1 MPVPVLVPL
10 ASVIGGRLASWLA
23 WLGVAALV
31 EKINSLGVVPV
42 VYGWIADAA
51 EYYAGLQ
58 LNRDDPLSEPSI
70 TGAISARLGFPLRT
84 LKDAQMIREDLDS
97 WAAAKVSERSGYL
110 VRSVSNVD
118 ILKEDLERVAAA
130 VLSDRL
136 NIPAGVIAADNGV
149 FDPVAIKERLLAW
162 AKAELMTSIE
172 AEIGVSLEEIM
183 AIPDIESAAGEINGR
198 LALLKSDQFVTA
210 RRLAFNVANTLAMN
224 AVTEYQQVATR
235 MTKRQ
240 RRQEQLRQAQAKFRR
255 RHGNR
260 QVYVPLGFSAAV
272 TENPP
277 PAGG

>member
-10 ASVIGGRLASWLA
+10 ATLIAGRMQGWLA
-23 WLGVAALV
+23 WVGLSTIASALY
-31 EKINSLGVVPV
+31 EYGVVDTV
-42 VYGWIADAA
+42 KGWIVQAA
-51 EYYAGLQ
+51 MHYAGLE
-58 LNRDDPLSEPSI
+58 LNEENPLSDESF
-70 TGAISARLGFPLRT
+70 SAAMSKKLGFPIRT
-84 LKDAQMIREDLDS
+84 LKDQQSIKEDLEAY
-97 WAAAKVSERSGYL
+97 AAAQISERSGYL
-110 VRSVSNVD
+110 VRSVSNID

-136 NIPAGVIAADNGV
+136 NIPAGVIAADDGV

>member
-1 MPVPVLVPL
+1 MPLPLVPL
-10 ASVIGGRLASWLA
+10 ASALAVPLMGLLKWASFAAIVNWLTDNGVVRAVEQWIVSAALERSGLRLA
-23 WLGVAALV
+23 
-31 EKINSLGVVPV
+31 E
-42 VYGWIADAA
+42 
-51 EYYAGLQ
+51 E
-58 LNRDDPLSEPSI
+58 DPLSDASL
-70 TGAISARLGFPLRT
+70 SAAVSEKFGVPIRS
-84 LKDAQMIREDLDS
+84 LKDQQMIKEDLDY
-97 WAAAKVSERSGYL
+97 WTAGQVSERSGYL

-136 NIPAGVIAADNGV
+136 NIPAGVIAADDGV

>member
-1 MPVPVLVPL
+1 MPLPLVPL
-10 ASVIGGRLASWLA
+10 ASALAVPLMGLLKWASFAAIVNWLTDNGVVREVERWIVSAALERSGLRLA
-23 WLGVAALV
+23 
-31 EKINSLGVVPV
+31 E
-42 VYGWIADAA
+42 
-51 EYYAGLQ
+51 E
-58 LNRDDPLSEPSI
+58 DPLSDASL
-70 TGAISARLGFPLRT
+70 SAAVSEKFGVPIRS
-84 LKDAQMIREDLDS
+84 LKDQQMIEEDLDY
-97 WAAAKVSERSGYL
+97 WTAGKISERSGYL

-136 NIPAGVIAADNGV
+136 NIPAGVIAADYGV

-210 RRLAFNVANTLAMN
+210 RRLALNVANTLAMN
-224 AVTEYQQVATR
+224 AVTEYQQVAMR

>member
-1 MPVPVLVPL
+1 MPLPLVPL
-10 ASVIGGRLASWLA
+10 VSALAVPLTGLLRMLSFAAIVNWLTDNGVVRAVEQWIISAALEKAGLRLA
-23 WLGVAALV
+23 
-31 EKINSLGVVPV
+31 E
-42 VYGWIADAA
+42 
-51 EYYAGLQ
+51 
-58 LNRDDPLSEPSI
+58 DDPLSDASLAAAVSERFGVPIRS
-70 TGAISARLGFPLRT
+70 
-84 LKDAQMIREDLDS
+84 LKDQQMIKEDLDY
-97 WAAAKVSERSGYL
+97 WTAGQISERSGYL

-136 NIPAGVIAADNGV
+136 NIPAGVIAADDGV

-255 RHGNR
+255 IHGNR

-277 PAGG
+277 TAGG